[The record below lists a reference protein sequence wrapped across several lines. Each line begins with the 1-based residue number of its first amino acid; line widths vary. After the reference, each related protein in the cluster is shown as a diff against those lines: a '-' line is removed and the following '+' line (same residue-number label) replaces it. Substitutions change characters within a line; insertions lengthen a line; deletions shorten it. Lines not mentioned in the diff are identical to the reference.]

1 MTIKKIIKQKF
12 IKFQSFISSGNL
24 TELGKV
30 YKTDKADEW
39 HSFSGKSYLDIYSFY
54 LEAFK
59 DKPIT
64 FLEIGI
70 KDGASLRTFRD
81 YFKKGIILGLDINP
95 EVAFSE
101 NRITTYIGSQSSEE
115 VIDKI
120 FTEHPEISIVLDDGS
135 HVNELTIASFNLIF
149 DRLPKGSFYIIEDL
163 FCSYLEESLAS
174 DIEKGGWPGMSLNE
188 PSVKMIN
195 RRDDMDMFFL
205 RMIKEMDHKRGD
217 VEFVHFW
224 AQTCIIK
231 KVD

>member
-1 MTIKKIIKQKF
+1 M
-12 IKFQSFISSGNL
+12 
-24 TELGKV
+24 
-30 YKTDKADEW
+30 
-39 HSFSGKSYLDIYSFY
+39 
-54 LEAFK
+54 
-59 DKPIT
+59 
-64 FLEIGI
+64 
-70 KDGASLRTFRD
+70 
-81 YFKKGIILGLDINP
+81 
-95 EVAFSE
+95 
-101 NRITTYIGSQSSEE
+101 
-115 VIDKI
+115 IDKI

-174 DIEKGGWPGMSLNE
+174 DIEKGAWPGMNLNE

-195 RRDDMDMFFL
+195 RREDMDRFFL